1 MEASLALEPMFDPSQ
16 QPQRATLN
24 AYLGAAAPLWSSVI
38 DRARERVPQLAEAWH
53 FAGPKVGW
61 SLRLVD
67 GDRIV
72 VYLTPGEGAFRVGLV
87 LGGKAVAAAREAGL
101 SAAAAAILDAAPRYA
116 EGHGV
121 RFHVAERKD
130 IAPFVE
136 LLSIKL
142 AVPPKPQPRGR
153 RS

>member
-1 MEASLALEPMFDPSQ
+1 MFNPSK
-16 QPQRATLN
+16 QPPRAILN
-24 AYLGAAAPLWSSVI
+24 AHLGAAAPLWSSAI
-38 DRARERVPQLAEAWH
+38 GKAFERVPQLAEEWH

-72 VYLTPGEGAFRVGLV
+72 VYLTPEKGAFRVGLV

-101 SAAAAAILDAAPRYA
+101 TAAAAAILDAAPKYA

-121 RFHVAERKD
+121 RFNIAAHED
-130 IAPFVE
+130 IAPFEE

-142 AVPPKPQPRGR
+142 AVPTKPQSRGR

>member
-1 MEASLALEPMFDPSQ
+1 MFDPSQ

-72 VYLTPGEGAFRVGLV
+72 VYLTPGEGAFRVG
-87 LGGKAVAAAREAGL
+87 
-101 SAAAAAILDAAPRYA
+101 
-116 EGHGV
+116 
-121 RFHVAERKD
+121 
-130 IAPFVE
+130 
-136 LLSIKL
+136 
-142 AVPPKPQPRGR
+142 
-153 RS
+153 